1 MIFLQELDFQI
12 QDAKPSKKIYISPK
26 KRAIS
31 KGKDCLENG
40 FFFRGEF
47 LVFGGA
53 QISICCFTLLD
64 ATDGLNPPIYFA

>member
-31 KGKDCLENG
+31 KGKDCLENDY
-40 FFFRGEF
+40 FSGE
-47 LVFGGA
+47 
-53 QISICCFTLLD
+53 SS
-64 ATDGLNPPIYFA
+64 